1 MITQE
6 PANCTH
12 LAAPNIVRTQKFVT
26 AIAFAP
32 ELLSADYVEQCLAKN
47 EKLQPEDYPLKD
59 IDGEKRLGFKL
70 SDAVK
75 RAKENKHHLLQ
86 DFAIYCTENIR
97 GGFDTY
103 KSIVEVN
110 GGKCM
115 LYRARAGSITS
126 ARGGGL
132 DGSSAGT
139 GPAKEE
145 YVYLMSGT
153 TLDEARLWP
162 KFRQAVQG
170 IGKVPRIVRTDW
182 ILDLA
187 LSQQSHWQA
196 GWELTEKDVGS

>member
-1 MITQE
+1 M
-6 PANCTH
+6 
-12 LAAPNIVRTQKFVT
+12 
-26 AIAFAP
+26 
-32 ELLSADYVEQCLAKN
+32 EQCLAKS
-47 EKLQPEDYPLKD
+47 EKLPPENFPLQD
-59 IDGEKRLGFKL
+59 TEGEKRLGFRL
-70 SDAVK
+70 SDAIK
-75 RAKENKHHLLQ
+75 RAKANKHQLLQ
-86 DFAIYCTENIR
+86 DTAVYCTENIR

-132 DGSSAGT
+132 DGSMEGT
-139 GPAKEE
+139 GPARDE

-153 TLDEARLWP
+153 TADEVRLWP

-170 IGKVPRIVRTDW
+170 VGKVPRIVRTDW

-187 LSQQSHWQA
+187 LSQQSHWRTA
-196 GWELTEKDVGS
+196 WELTDKDVNS

>member
-1 MITQE
+1 MITQD
-6 PANCTH
+6 PASCTH

-26 AIAFAP
+26 AVAYAP
-32 ELLSADYVEQCLAKN
+32 AVLSADYVEQCLAKN
-47 EKLQPEDYPLKD
+47 EKLPPEDFPLKD
-59 IDGEKRLGFKL
+59 VEGEKRLGFKL
-70 SDAVK
+70 SDAIK
-75 RAKENKHHLLQ
+75 RAKANKHQLLQ
-86 DFAIYCTENIR
+86 DFTIYCTENIR

-115 LYRARAGSITS
+115 LYRARAGSIMS
-126 ARGGGL
+126 ARDGSL
-132 DGSSAGT
+132 DGSSEGT

-145 YVYLMSGT
+145 SVYLMSGT
-153 TLDEARLWP
+153 TSDEARLWP
-162 KFRQAVQG
+162 KFRQVVQG

-196 GWELTEKDVGS
+196 DWELTEKDIDS